1 MRVLVTGGTSL
12 LGASVIERL
21 ANRGDDVVS
30 FQRSAGS
37 IAASE
42 VLGDLTDPNAVD
54 RAMRGVDSVIHL
66 AAKVGVVGSEASFRE
81 INVDGTRNVIEAAQ
95 RGGVSRVVHVS
106 SPSVAHAGSALVGA
120 SAGTADPTATRGHYA
135 TTKAAAELLA
145 LRKSTHQ
152 CPIVA
157 IRPHL
162 VWGPGDTQLVGRIV
176 ERAKQGR
183 LALIG
188 NGSALID
195 STYIDNAGDAL
206 VAALDQAPTLGGRAF
221 VVSNDQPRTVR
232 ELLEQIVEASSV
244 ATHMRRVP
252 TRAAFRG
259 GQLIESVWN
268 RSGSDND
275 PPLTSFLAEQLST
288 AHWFD
293 QRETQTALGWQPAVS
308 LEEGFRRLR
317 AWYQNGQ

>member
-21 ANRGDDVVS
+21 IDRGDDVVS

-37 IAASE
+37 VATTE
-42 VLGDLTDPNAVD
+42 VLGDIGDPSALD
-54 RAMRGVDSVIHL
+54 RATSGVEAVVHL
-66 AAKVGVVGSEASFRE
+66 AAKVGVTGSAESFRS
-81 INVDGTRNVIEAAQ
+81 INIDGTRNVIEAAQ
-95 RGGVSRVVHVS
+95 RNGVARMVHVS
-106 SPSVAHAGSALVGA
+106 SPSVAHAGTALVGA
-120 SAGTADPTATRGHYA
+120 DASPADPTTTRGHYS
-135 TTKAAAELLA
+135 TTKAEAELLA
-145 LRKSTHQ
+145 LDYNSDTF
-152 CPIVA
+152 PVVA

-162 VWGPGDTQLVGRIV
+162 VWGPGDTQLVGRII
-176 ERAKQGR
+176 ERANQGR
-183 LALIG
+183 LVLIG

-206 VAALDQAPTLGGRAF
+206 VAAVDRVADLGGQAF
-221 VVSNDQPRTVR
+221 VVSNNQPRTVR
-232 ELLEQIVEASSV
+232 ELLERIVGAAGLPEPSRSV
-244 ATHMRRVP
+244 PAA
-252 TRAAFRG
+252 AAFRG

-293 QRETQTALGWQPAVS
+293 QRRTQHALDWQPTVS
-308 LEEGFRRLR
+308 LDEGFRRLQ
-317 AWYQNGQ
+317 AWFRSSS